1 MQYFDTLLES
11 VDRCTARLTPLAY
24 AILASQCAYL
34 KANFPEEYRMAA
46 QVVREGDAVS
56 EKAP

>member
-1 MQYFDTLLES
+1 
-11 VDRCTARLTPLAY
+11 VDRCTSKAHAIAY